1 MKKGTKLGLG
11 AMTLLLGAVVLTGCT
26 SSFCNNKDL
35 SHMLYAY
42 DAGVTVYSNTEEE
55 GFTALTIADYE
66 ISNVYYKTSFKDA
79 YAINKV
85 NATALKGTNNIT
97 YAIPSMNYW
106 RALDIEVL
114 KQAYDLKKAEDPSFK
129 IDSADDINTIM
140 VKDAAGNDVKQKGI
154 LEEFGYTKFYDTENN
169 GKTLFANWDILDQKV
184 RDSGTVSIDE
194 CPTSDYIALY
204 KTTLKSYVQQN
215 RSCLTTKTG
224 DYGYYGPKNTPVEIE
239 GKSWA
244 SAFSKTSF
252 LWLEGI
258 LVWPMGAF
266 IDIVTDG
273 MLKANVAPGLAQLLS
288 ILIITVLVRSI
299 MLLVTWKQSSS
310 SAKMNELQPQI
321 EKIQAKYPNANS
333 NTYEKQRLA
342 QETADLYKKN
352 KINPL
357 TSILVMFIQFPVFL
371 CVWAALQG
379 SSILSSGSL
388 FGLNFVTATNAVLF
402 NASEWNIAA
411 GGGALTALILFL
423 LMAGAQIVSMLLPQ
437 WIQKSKAK
445 NVAKLGNNPAKKSQD
460 NKMKWFTY
468 IMCAMIIFMGFSLAS
483 GMVIYWFVG
492 ALFSIGQTL
501 IMNYATSKKSK
512 KK

>member
-1 MKKGTKLGLG
+1 MKKSTKLGLG
-11 AMTLLLGAVVLTGCT
+11 AMAFLLGAVALTGCT

-42 DAGVTVYSNTEEE
+42 DFGVTSYSNTQEE
-55 GFTALTIADYE
+55 GYE
-66 ISNVYYKTSFKDA
+66 PLVISGLDITGVYYKVSMDDA
-79 YAINKV
+79 YGINKV
-85 NATALKGTNNIT
+85 NAAATNT
-97 YAIPSMNYW
+97 SSGYAYAAPTLAFW
-106 RALDIEVL
+106 AAFDTEVL
-114 KQAYDLKKAEDPSFK
+114 KQCYDLKKASDSSFV
-129 IDSADDINTIM
+129 IDSADDINTI
-140 VKDAAGNDVKQKGI
+140 VINDVKQKGI
-154 LEEFGYTKFYDTENN
+154 LEEFGYTKFYDDNN
-169 GKTLFANWDILDQKV
+169 GKTLFANWDVLDQKV
-184 RDSGTVSIDE
+184 RDSGVVGIDE

-204 KTTLKSYVQQN
+204 KTTLKSYVQNN

-224 DYGYYGPKNTPVEIE
+224 DYGYYGPKNQSVEIE
-239 GKSWA
+239 GKTWA
-244 SAFSKTSF
+244 GSFSNTSF

-266 IDIVTDG
+266 IDVLTEA
-273 MLKANVAPGLAQLLS
+273 MLPLNHSSNGQGIAQLLA

-310 SAKMNELQPQI
+310 TAKMNELQPQI
-321 EKIQAKYPNANS
+321 EKIQAKYPNANT

-357 TSILVMFIQFPVFL
+357 TSILVMFIQFPVFI

-402 NASEWNIAA
+402 DAAQWNIAG

-423 LMAGAQIVSMLLPQ
+423 LMAAEQIVSMLIPK
-437 WIQKSKAK
+437 WIKKSKAK

-492 ALFSIGQTL
+492 ALFSIAQTL
-501 IMNYATSKKSK
+501 IMNYANSKKSK

>member
-1 MKKGTKLGLG
+1 
-11 AMTLLLGAVVLTGCT
+11 
-26 SSFCNNKDL
+26 
-35 SHMLYAY
+35 MLYAY
-42 DAGVTVYSNTEEE
+42 DSGVTSYSNTLEDGYE
-55 GFTALTIADYE
+55 ALTIDGYT
-66 ISNVYYKTSFKDA
+66 ITGVYYKVSFTDA
-79 YAINKV
+79 YGINKV
-85 NATALKGTNNIT
+85 NSAAAASKNKVAYATPTL
-97 YAIPSMNYW
+97 NYW
-106 RALDIEVL
+106 KEMDKVVL
-114 KQAYDLKKAEDPSFK
+114 AQAYDLAKEADPTFV
-129 IDSADDINTIM
+129 IDSADKINTIY
-140 VKDAAGNDVKQKGI
+140 VKDADGNEVKQKGI
-154 LEEFGYTKFYDTENN
+154 LETYGYTKFYDSENN
-169 GKTLFANWDILDQKV
+169 GKTLFANWDVLDQKV
-184 RDSGTVSIDE
+184 RDSGHVSIDE

-204 KTTLKSYVQQN
+204 KSTMKSYVQNN

-224 DYGYYGPKNTPVEIE
+224 DYGYYGPKNEPVEIE
-239 GKSWA
+239 GKTWK

-266 IDIVTDG
+266 IDVLTEG
-273 MLKANVAPGLAQLLS
+273 MLGAGVAPGLAQLLG
-288 ILIITVLVRSI
+288 ILIITVIVRSL

-310 SAKMNELQPQI
+310 SAKMNALQPQI
-321 EKIQAKYPNANS
+321 EKIQAKYPNANT
-333 NTYEKQRLA
+333 NTYEKQRMA

-357 TSILVMFIQFPVFL
+357 TSILVMFIQFPVFI

-379 SSILSSGSL
+379 SAILSSGSM

-402 NASEWNIAA
+402 NAQQWNLPA

-445 NVAKLGNNPAKKSQD
+445 KVAKLGNNPAKKSQD

-483 GMVIYWFVG
+483 GMVIYWLVG

-501 IMNYATSKKSK
+501 LMNYATSRKSNKK
-512 KK
+512 